1 MIITVILVRVVEAAL
16 DEVVGVLAV
25 RNRLVAA
32 VGTVNVLAAVMR
44 AVAGVRELLVNGKR
58 MLVYVITVGLVQV
71 AVMDEVNVAVVDD
84 RRVAAAWAVDV
95 VVIFVRMPL

>member
-84 RRVAAAWAVDV
+84 RRVAAAGAVDV